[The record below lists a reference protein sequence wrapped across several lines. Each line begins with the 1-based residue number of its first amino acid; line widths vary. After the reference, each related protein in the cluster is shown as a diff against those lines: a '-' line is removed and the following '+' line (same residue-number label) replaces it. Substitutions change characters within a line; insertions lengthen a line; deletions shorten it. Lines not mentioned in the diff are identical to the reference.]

1 MSEYLKDELLEKLS
15 LSKNTEEDVVYSDGK
30 HKVYKDGHYIRKR
43 DDYEH

>member
-15 LSKNTEEDVVYSDGK
+15 NCKKSEEDVVYSDGK

-43 DDYEH
+43 DNYD